1 VSSEHRTGINQDSH
15 QSEVNDPS
23 SDDWRGL
30 TCLTGSSRC
39 EAIWS
44 SDPPDCNRQCEER
57 LSWKR
62 EVALEVSVDV
72 ERVPVI
78 GRLEGML
85 DGATAVNLEAVVA
98 ELIRGGR
105 RGLKLETSALCV
117 HVQVYN

>member
-1 VSSEHRTGINQDSH
+1 
-15 QSEVNDPS
+15 
-23 SDDWRGL
+23 
-30 TCLTGSSRC
+30 
-39 EAIWS
+39 
-44 SDPPDCNRQCEER
+44 

-105 RGLKLETSALCV
+105 RGLKLETSALCA